1 MTFTKNN
8 NTIICHY
15 YKEHRNDIFL
25 FVCGRIGD
33 SCVAE
38 DIVQTVFERLLCST
52 RMITEVTLPA
62 LVWHVARN
70 LIYDYWRHHRAVEEF
85 EHRLL
90 RTPYRNSSDAD
101 DVETIYSAKEIN
113 EILERGIARLTSKQR
128 EIYKMNIYN
137 GLKVSEISDALKLN
151 YKSVENLLGAAR
163 KSVRQYVG
171 MQMAI

>member
-70 LIYDYWRHHRAVEEF
+70 LYMITGVIIGPWRSMNTDCCAP
-85 EHRLL
+85 L
-90 RTPYRNSSDAD
+90 
-101 DVETIYSAKEIN
+101 
-113 EILERGIARLTSKQR
+113 IATAMMLTMWK
-128 EIYKMNIYN
+128 
-137 GLKVSEISDALKLN
+137 
-151 YKSVENLLGAAR
+151 
-163 KSVRQYVG
+163 
-171 MQMAI
+171 

>member
-70 LIYDYWRHHRAVEEF
+70 LIYDYWRHHRAVEEY

-90 RTPYRNSSDAD
+90 RTP
-101 DVETIYSAKEIN
+101 
-113 EILERGIARLTSKQR
+113 
-128 EIYKMNIYN
+128 
-137 GLKVSEISDALKLN
+137 
-151 YKSVENLLGAAR
+151 
-163 KSVRQYVG
+163 
-171 MQMAI
+171 